1 MRKIH
6 EILRLH
12 FEQKLGQRQIARS
25 ANVSQSTVHD
35 YLARMNAAG
44 LRWPL
49 DQEWDEDRLE
59 QALFPPGQ
67 AAAKAPLR
75 VQPDFVHVR
84 QQLEQ
89 HRDLTVELLWEEYRE
104 QHPDGYCYSRFCKL
118 YRRWKKHQDVVLR
131 QDHRPGEKLF
141 LDWAGATIPI
151 HHRDGTVT
159 QAPLFVSALGV
170 SSYTYAEAVTDQQMA
185 NWLKVQ
191 MNALEFYDGCPQLLI
206 PDNTKTGVTR
216 ACIYEPD
223 LNPTYQEFA
232 IHYRV
237 AVMPTRP
244 RKPRDKACVSYCTSS
259 RLRKGES
266 WLFSSSTALAL

>member
-25 ANVSQSTVHD
+25 ANVSQSTVHE

-49 DQEWDEDRLE
+49 DEEWDEDRLE

-67 AAAKAPLR
+67 TPAKAPLR

-151 HHRDGTVT
+151 HHRDGSVR

-170 SSYTYAEAVTDQQMA
+170 SSYTYAEAFTDQQMA
-185 NWLKVQ
+185 NWLKV
-191 MNALEFYDGCPQLLI
+191 
-206 PDNTKTGVTR
+206 
-216 ACIYEPD
+216 
-223 LNPTYQEFA
+223 
-232 IHYRV
+232 
-237 AVMPTRP
+237 
-244 RKPRDKACVSYCTSS
+244 
-259 RLRKGES
+259 
-266 WLFSSSTALAL
+266 

>member
-35 YLARMNAAG
+35 YLARMNATG

-49 DQEWDEDRLE
+49 GEEWDEDRLE

-67 AAAKAPLR
+67 TAAKVALR

-104 QHPDGYCYSRFCKL
+104 QHPDGYCYSRYVAAAFM
-118 YRRWKKHQDVVLR
+118 LR
-131 QDHRPGEKLF
+131 SE
-141 LDWAGATIPI
+141 
-151 HHRDGTVT
+151 
-159 QAPLFVSALGV
+159 
-170 SSYTYAEAVTDQQMA
+170 
-185 NWLKVQ
+185 
-191 MNALEFYDGCPQLLI
+191 
-206 PDNTKTGVTR
+206 
-216 ACIYEPD
+216 
-223 LNPTYQEFA
+223 
-232 IHYRV
+232 
-237 AVMPTRP
+237 
-244 RKPRDKACVSYCTSS
+244 SS
-259 RLRKGES
+259 R
-266 WLFSSSTALAL
+266 SSRDFF